1 MESCV
6 EHERGG
12 ASAALGQ
19 IAAIFFSCR
28 GTHAVLRHVVDAGR
42 SLTGADGAL
51 VLLYDTARDSFV
63 PAVPSVAAGLD
74 EKWLQRQGLD
84 GAQELARRSIADDDM
99 LVEKVDTSTTEAR
112 LPFLAGGMQPALVH
126 VLPLRADRD
135 VVGALELFHSRTEG
149 PDLDE
154 AALRTFATIAG
165 QAIAN
170 SQAHEYER
178 GLRARLEALD
188 EATKAIAA
196 ELSPGQVLQ
205 RIVQIA
211 ATIAGARYGA
221 LGVSGPDGFLIDFIT
236 TGLTAEQRARLGPL
250 PRGHGLLG
258 VLIHQGRSLRVPN
271 IWHDPRRV
279 GFPPHHP
286 PMTSLLGVPVRVHNA
301 VVGDLYLTDK
311 IDAPEFSDDD
321 QRLVEMLAAHAGIA
335 IENARLYAETA
346 EVTLLRER
354 ERIARDLHDG
364 IIQNIYGA
372 TLRLED
378 MAEDAPSA
386 EMQAKLI
393 AVSDGLIG
401 VIGDVRGYIQGL
413 RARELAARA
422 HGEAIAALVRD
433 IAGSAGLESS
443 ITFEGTPRTV
453 PDQYANTLVQIAR
466 ESLTNAI
473 RHARATRVDVALAYV
488 DAGVTLTVTDNGEGF
503 DPDAE
508 RDTTHQGL
516 RNLRLRAEEPGGTL
530 RVVSMPG
537 KGTVI
542 EAFIPSPVLAS

>member
-1 MESCV
+1 MESRV
-6 EHERGG
+6 EHDRAS

-19 IAAIFFSCR
+19 IAAEFFGCR
-28 GTHAVLRHVVDAGR
+28 DTHAVLRQVVDAGR
-42 SLTGADGAL
+42 SLSGADAAL
-51 VLLYDTARDSFV
+51 VLLYDAMRDLFV

-74 EKWLQRQGLD
+74 ERWLQRHGLE
-84 GAQELARRSIADDDM
+84 GAQELARRSLASDGM
-99 LVEKVDTSTTEAR
+99 LVEDVASNSTHER
-112 LPFLAGGMQPALVH
+112 LPFLAGGGQPALVH
-126 VLPLRADRD
+126 VLPLWAD
-135 VVGALELFHSRTEG
+135 VGIVGALELFHMRHEVA
-149 PDLDE
+149 DLDL
-154 AALRTFATIAG
+154 AALRTFVTIAG
-165 QAIAN
+165 LAIAN
-170 SQAHEYER
+170 GQAHEHER
-178 GLRARLEALD
+178 ALRARLEALD
-188 EATKAIAA
+188 EATKAIAV
-196 ELSPGQVLQ
+196 ELSPGQVLR
-205 RIVQIA
+205 RIVEIA

-221 LGVSGPDGFLIDFIT
+221 LGVSGPDGYLIDFIT
-236 TGLTAEQRARLGPL
+236 TGLTAEQRAHIGAL

-258 VLIHQGRSLRVPN
+258 VLIRQGQSLRVPN

-286 PMTSLLGVPVRVHNA
+286 PMTSLLGVPVRVHNT

-335 IENARLYAETA
+335 IENARLYVETA

-378 MAEDAPSA
+378 MAEDAPNA
-386 EMQAKLI
+386 DLQARLT
-393 AVSDGLIG
+393 AVSDGLLG

-413 RARELAARA
+413 RARELAAKA
-422 HGEAIAALVRD
+422 HGEAIASLVRD
-433 IAGSAGLESS
+433 IAGAAGLESS
-443 ITFEGTPRTV
+443 VTFEGTPLKL
-453 PDQYANTLVQIAR
+453 PDEHANTLLQIAR
-466 ESLTNAI
+466 ESLTNTI
-473 RHARATRVDVALAYV
+473 RHARATRVDVALEYV
-488 DAGVTLTVTDNGEGF
+488 ETGVRLTLTDNGEGF
-503 DPDAE
+503 DPDAA

-516 RNLRLRAEEPGGTL
+516 RNLRLRAEEPGGSL

-542 EAFIPSPVLAS
+542 EAFLPTPRQSA